1 MKVKLALVVTPL
13 VLVASLVQAYFWVP
27 KYDAQTLATPSRLE
41 TFIEGESGDAK
52 ILNPILHADSQ
63 SGRIVS
69 LVFDGLLDL
78 DENLKL
84 RGRLASNWETTEQ
97 AYLAVDQHARFPDGS
112 AVTAQR
118 LLDRIQEAMA
128 SEAAPELAA
137 RVRTAR
143 ILMGHTETLSST
155 PETADAGQGSPPV
168 VVNFPPRIELTLSGV
183 EPDILQLLEPVIGS
197 QYAES
202 FEPERFLAAA
212 GEIGEQALAKLRA
225 RLPVVEH
232 NPVIEFH
239 LRKGVYFHDGHP
251 FTAADVKFTY
261 ESIMDPKNLSPR
273 TSDFEPVKFVEVKG
287 DHTVRVTYKRL
298 FSPAVSVWT
307 IGILPKHLLN
317 PEAIAAEARSYG
329 RDDDARAS
337 FGLRDSSFNRAP
349 VGTGPFRFANWQGD
363 ELIHLIRNPAYWEG
377 PPEYRDYYFRVIP
390 DPLTKELEFRAGA
403 IDSYQLQ
410 PFQVNRFRQDPRYRS
425 ISGLGRGFTY
435 IGYNNRLPM
444 FADARVRR
452 ALGMAIDVEEIIR
465 YVMYGEGERI
475 TGPYP
480 RQTDWYDDTV
490 PPLPYDP
497 DGARRMLAELGWVR
511 NADGWLEK
519 DGERFEF
526 NLITN
531 HGNLIRKS
539 ILSVVQNAW
548 QRIGV
553 KVNTQV
559 FEWAVFLEDF
569 VNPGRFDAVIL
580 GWLMG
585 VDPDLYQ
592 IWHSSQSGRNQLNF
606 IGYQNPQAD
615 RLIEKIRRTY
625 DHTTQVALARRLH
638 RLIAKDQPYTFLYAP
653 VATRALDR
661 KIVMVMPGGAF
672 TPPRASAGGDVFFYL
687 NRWRKLE
694 AVADF

>member
-1 MKVKLALVVTPL
+1 
-13 VLVASLVQAYFWVP
+13 
-27 KYDAQTLATPSRLE
+27 
-41 TFIEGESGDAK
+41 
-52 ILNPILHADSQ
+52 
-63 SGRIVS
+63 
-69 LVFDGLLDL
+69 
-78 DENLKL
+78 
-84 RGRLASNWETTEQ
+84 
-97 AYLAVDQHARFPDGS
+97 
-112 AVTAQR
+112 
-118 LLDRIQEAMA
+118 
-128 SEAAPELAA
+128 
-137 RVRTAR
+137 
-143 ILMGHTETLSST
+143 
-155 PETADAGQGSPPV
+155 
-168 VVNFPPRIELTLSGV
+168 
-183 EPDILQLLEPVIGS
+183 
-197 QYAES
+197 
-202 FEPERFLAAA
+202 
-212 GEIGEQALAKLRA
+212 
-225 RLPVVEH
+225 
-232 NPVIEFH
+232 
-239 LRKGVYFHDGHP
+239 
-251 FTAADVKFTY
+251 
-261 ESIMDPKNLSPR
+261 MDPVNLSPR
-273 TSDFEPVKFVEVKG
+273 TSDFEPVKSVEVKD

-317 PEAIAAEARSYG
+317 SEAIAGEARARG
-329 RDDDARAS
+329 LGDDASAS

-349 VGTGPFRFANWQGD
+349 VGTGPFRFVEWQGD
-363 ELIHLIRNPAYWEG
+363 ELIHLVRNAQYWEG

-410 PFQVNRFRQDPRYRS
+410 PFQVNRFRQDPRYRP

-435 IGYNNRLPM
+435 IGYNNRLPL

-452 ALGMAIDVEEIIR
+452 ALGMAINVEEIIR
-465 YVMYGEGERI
+465 YVMYGEGERV

-497 DGARRMLAELGWVR
+497 QGAERMLADLGWAR

-519 DGERFEF
+519 DGKRFEF

-531 HGNLIRKS
+531 HGNLVRKA

-606 IGYQNPQAD
+606 IGYQDSLAD
-615 RLIEKIRRTY
+615 GLIEKIRREY
-625 DHTTQVALARRLH
+625 DHTTQVSLARRLH
-638 RLIAKDQPYTFLYAP
+638 RLIAEDQP
-653 VATRALDR
+653 
-661 KIVMVMPGGAF
+661 
-672 TPPRASAGGDVFFYL
+672 
-687 NRWRKLE
+687 
-694 AVADF
+694 

>member
-273 TSDFEPVKFVEVKG
+273 TSDFEPVKFVEVKD

-317 PEAIAAEARSYG
+317 PEAIAAEARSHG
-329 RDDDARAS
+329 LDDDARAS
-337 FGLRDSSFNRAP
+337 FGLCDSSFNRAP

-363 ELIHLIRNPAYWEG
+363 ELIHLIRNPGYWEG

-615 RLIEKIRRTY
+615 RLIEKIRCAY

-653 VATRALDR
+653 VTTRALDR
-661 KIVMVMPGGAF
+661 KIVMVMPGGEF
-672 TPPRASAGGDVFFYL
+672 VPPRASAGGDVFFYL
-687 NRWRKLE
+687 NRWRKLQ